1 MSCLVDPSRGRRGLI
16 AGALIAALGVGF
28 LGGSPA
34 LAAEGPFVIGVGS
47 EGSIEGADRT
57 VATLS
62 EAQAAV
68 REVRTSGDV
77 EVRLAGGTYELTEP
91 LQFGTEDAGANGGSV
106 TWSSA
111 PGETAVFSGG
121 SQLGGWK
128 LHDAEK
134 NIWVADVAAG
144 TQSRQLY
151 IDGSLAPRTRLMLA
165 ADRHSRTM
173 LEFTEAGITV
183 NDPAFQTLHELE
195 NQDQLELNSMG
206 SFTDRTSPVASI
218 EGNKINMVS
227 EAWRNNNFGYD
238 TMKNPYVRGALY
250 LQNAYEF
257 LENPDEWFL
266 DSDDGQVFVKREAG
280 ASMEGVDVRLPRIET
295 LVEVGGTYE
304 APVTGLT
311 FRGIEFAHTT
321 WLRPS
326 GKWGYADQQS
336 GAHIVG
342 EYERA
347 DDYLESC
354 QDGCHPFEKTRNE
367 WYQIPGAVQVA
378 AAADVVFERNVF
390 RELGSVG
397 LGIGMDPNANNRGVG
412 YGTSDVQIRRNEFRE
427 IGGSGIVVGGIQPD
441 AHHPSDPR
449 MTVQDITIAD
459 NLITRIGK
467 SHRDSAGVLSTYV
480 TRANILH
487 NELTDLPYDGID
499 IGWGWGVN
507 DPGSNEYY
515 LNAGLHDFQP
525 VYDTETTFRDNRVAG
540 NLVYDTKN
548 EMHDGG
554 SIYTLSASP
563 GTVIERNYIYDSNE
577 TFGMLIDQGSRY
589 LEVRENVIL
598 GSSRYMYV
606 NADVD
611 GPGIFN
617 TLDNAFTSNWWN
629 GGRERYPRFPEY
641 RLTWTDNV
649 DLNGIEEEAWPEEAK
664 VVMNDAGIRAELSR
678 DSLEQGWTES
688 KGTVERVERVIAN
701 DAAAA
706 EEGDFTIALTDAAA
720 AGEAAAQIRAAYAA
734 GLAAFEQT
742 EVDAQTKNLKDARAA
757 LARQIV
763 KVDREALR
771 AVVAEAE
778 LALGQTRSAA
788 AKPADALSAELD
800 RARGVL
806 GALNQSQKTIDG
818 ATAALR
824 AALDLD
830 PDIDTGS
837 GNGADGEVTPTKPPA
852 GGKGSG
858 SSKADGL
865 AESGD
870 TGAPVLLIG
879 AVALLLLGSG
889 VLVARRVSLAR
900 SQS

>member
-1 MSCLVDPSRGRRGLI
+1 MSCLVDPPRGRRGLV
-16 AGALIAALGVGF
+16 AGALIAALGVGL

-34 LAAEGPFVIGVGS
+34 MAADGPLVIGVASDGS
-47 EGSIEGADRT
+47 VEGADRT
-57 VATLS
+57 VATLT

-68 REVRTSGDV
+68 REARSAGDV
-77 EVRLAGGTYELTEP
+77 EVRLSGGTYELTEP
-91 LQFGTEDAGANGGSV
+91 LQFGAEDAGANGGNV
-106 TWSSA
+106 TWASA
-111 PGETAVFSGG
+111 PGETVVFSGG

-128 LHDAEK
+128 LHDADK

-151 IDGSLAPRTRLMLA
+151 IDGALAPRPRLMLA
-165 ADRHSRTM
+165 EDRHSRTL

-183 NDPAFQTLHELE
+183 NDPEFEWLHELE

-257 LENPDEWFL
+257 LENANEWFL

-280 ASMEGVDVRLPRIET
+280 ADMNGVDVRLPRLET
-295 LVEVGGTYE
+295 LVEIGGTYD

-342 EYERA
+342 EYDRA

-367 WYQIPGAVQVA
+367 WYQVPGAVQVA
-378 AAADVVFERNVF
+378 AAADVIFDRNVF

-412 YGTSDVQIRRNEFRE
+412 YGASDVQVRRNEFRE

-449 MTVQDITIAD
+449 MIVQDITIAD

-515 LNAGLHDFQP
+515 LEAGLHDFQP

-540 NLVYDTKN
+540 NLVYNTKN

-617 TLDNAFTSNWWN
+617 TLDNTFTSNWWN
-629 GGRERYPRFPEY
+629 GGNERYPRFPEY
-641 RLTWTDNV
+641 RLTWIENV
-649 DLNGIEEEAWPEEAK
+649 DLNGRDEAERPAEAK
-664 VVMNDAGIRAELSR
+664 TVMSEAGIRAELKR

-688 KGTVERVERVIAN
+688 KATVARVERVIAG
-701 DAAAA
+701 DPAAA
-706 EEGDFTIALTDAAA
+706 EEGDFAIALADAAA
-720 AGEAAAQIRAAYAA
+720 AGEAAADIRAAYAA
-734 GLAAFEQT
+734 GLAAFEQA
-742 EVDAQTKNLKDARAA
+742 EVDAQATKLKEARAA
-757 LARQIV
+757 LAKQIV

-778 LALGQTRSAA
+778 LALGQTKSASTESA
-788 AKPADALSAELD
+788 EALSAELE

-806 GALNQSQKTIDG
+806 GALNQSQKTVDG

-824 AALDLD
+824 AALDVE
-830 PDIDTGS
+830 PGS
-837 GNGADGEVTPTKPPA
+837 GNGNGNGTEGGVTPTKPPA

-858 SSKADGL
+858 SAKGGGL

-870 TGAPVLLIG
+870 TTVPVLLIG
-879 AVALLLLGSG
+879 AAALLLLGSG
-889 VLVARRVSLAR
+889 VVVARRVSLAR
-900 SQS
+900 SRS